1 MTEER
6 VVRPV
11 SVERRK
17 IQLNVA
23 PQFPGGNIERRGG
36 NIGQL
41 DPFRR
46 IAARVVHDLVDHDL
60 IRSRAECRQA
70 SPDDGYPV

>member
-1 MTEER
+1 MTKER
-6 VVRPV
+6 LVRPV

-23 PQFPGGNIERRGG
+23 PQFPAGNVERRGG
-36 NIGQL
+36 NIRQL

-46 IAARVVHDLVDHDL
+46 IATRVVHDLVDHDL
-60 IRSRAECRQA
+60 IRSRSECRQA
-70 SPDDGYPV
+70 SPDNNYPV